1 MKRIVQLL
9 AVMMM
14 CLALCSC
21 QIKKEQKDDIY
32 IFFTSDV
39 HCGVDENLTLASL
52 KALVDDTKAEHP
64 YVTLVDCGDY
74 LQGGALGTLSKGS
87 LAVELMNEMNYDI
100 VTVGNH
106 EFDYGMDELTKR
118 LDELNA
124 RIVVSNAVYS
134 GQKGNS
140 LKKSEEYIIMDYD
153 GTKVGFIGILT
164 PTTITSSTPAFFIE
178 DGEYVYDFYGGED
191 GEREAKHLQEIVD
204 ELRKQKVDYVIALS
218 HSGTNIEERPY
229 DAVSVISKTRGIDV
243 FLDGHSHSL
252 ITEDYY
258 PNADG
263 EDVLLS
269 SVGTKLQEAGEL
281 ILGKD
286 KTISVVH
293 FEEYERQDEAIL
305 KAVEKAKGELNEIL
319 SQEICTIDND
329 ISITDEE
336 GIRMVRARETGAGD
350 FSADA
355 LRYEMGTDIAIVNGG
370 GVRATIPA
378 GVVTYQSLLNVMPFQ
393 NILGSCLATGQ
404 QIMDALEFGAKQ
416 TEYIYKLDGN
426 PVGEFG
432 GFFQVSG
439 LKYTVDTS
447 IESSVMLDDN
457 NMFAGF
463 ENDNRR
469 VKDVLVLRD
478 GEYVPI
484 DPKAYYSVAAS
495 NYALFR
501 SGDGNTIFS
510 ECERIIEE
518 GPVDVLGLI
527 DFCQSEAFIPENY
540 MKPDGRIT
548 IE

>member
-1 MKRIVQLL
+1 MKGQQVNFMKRIVQLL
-9 AVMMM
+9 VVMMM

-21 QIKKEQKDDIY
+21 QIRKEQKDDIY

-100 VTVGNH
+100 VTIGNH
-106 EFDYGMDELTKR
+106 EFDYG
-118 LDELNA
+118 
-124 RIVVSNAVYS
+124 
-134 GQKGNS
+134 
-140 LKKSEEYIIMDYD
+140 
-153 GTKVGFIGILT
+153 
-164 PTTITSSTPAFFIE
+164 
-178 DGEYVYDFYGGED
+178 
-191 GEREAKHLQEIVD
+191 
-204 ELRKQKVDYVIALS
+204 
-218 HSGTNIEERPY
+218 
-229 DAVSVISKTRGIDV
+229 
-243 FLDGHSHSL
+243 
-252 ITEDYY
+252 
-258 PNADG
+258 
-263 EDVLLS
+263 
-269 SVGTKLQEAGEL
+269 
-281 ILGKD
+281 
-286 KTISVVH
+286 
-293 FEEYERQDEAIL
+293 
-305 KAVEKAKGELNEIL
+305 
-319 SQEICTIDND
+319 
-329 ISITDEE
+329 
-336 GIRMVRARETGAGD
+336 
-350 FSADA
+350 
-355 LRYEMGTDIAIVNGG
+355 
-370 GVRATIPA
+370 
-378 GVVTYQSLLNVMPFQ
+378 
-393 NILGSCLATGQ
+393 
-404 QIMDALEFGAKQ
+404 MDALEFGAKQ

-463 ENDNRR
+463 ENDKRR

-527 DFCQSEAFIPENY
+527 DFCQSEVFIPENY